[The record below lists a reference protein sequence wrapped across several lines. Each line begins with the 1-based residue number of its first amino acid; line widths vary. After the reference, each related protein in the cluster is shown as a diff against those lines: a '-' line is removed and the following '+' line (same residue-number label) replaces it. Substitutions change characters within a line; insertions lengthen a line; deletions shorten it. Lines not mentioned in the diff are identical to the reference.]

1 MKSSVRVLAVVALVG
16 SIGIGACG
24 KKKPATAPAPPP
36 PAPAPA
42 TTPAPP
48 PPPPPAPAPAPDRAP
63 TEDEL
68 FAKKT
73 IDDLNREGVLGDA
86 FFDLDS
92 AQLRDDSKAG
102 LQKDVEWLKRW
113 GTTKVM
119 IEGHCDSRG
128 TSEYNLALGERRAK
142 AVQDYLTSLGVSADR
157 VTIVSKGKE
166 QPFCGDENESCW
178 QQNRRGHF
186 VITAK

>member
-1 MKSSVRVLAVVALVG
+1 
-16 SIGIGACG
+16 
-24 KKKPATAPAPPP
+24 
-36 PAPAPA
+36 
-42 TTPAPP
+42 
-48 PPPPPAPAPAPDRAP
+48 
-63 TEDEL
+63 
-68 FAKKT
+68 
-73 IDDLNREGVLGDA
+73 
-86 FFDLDS
+86 
-92 AQLRDDSKAG
+92 
-102 LQKDVEWLKRW
+102 LKHW

-142 AVQDYLTSLGVSADR
+142 AVQDYLLSLGLSTDR

-186 VITAK
+186 MITAK